1 MLKQFFNFLFG
12 AKGDYRVK
20 YNRYTNNFE
29 LQKSVKFGY
38 ETVEVFEEREEAEQI
53 YIWMLVIVLC

>member
-1 MLKQFFNFLFG
+1 MLKRFFNFLFG

-38 ETVEVFEEREEAEQI
+38 ETVEVFEEREEAEQ
-53 YIWMLVIVLC
+53 VLKSC